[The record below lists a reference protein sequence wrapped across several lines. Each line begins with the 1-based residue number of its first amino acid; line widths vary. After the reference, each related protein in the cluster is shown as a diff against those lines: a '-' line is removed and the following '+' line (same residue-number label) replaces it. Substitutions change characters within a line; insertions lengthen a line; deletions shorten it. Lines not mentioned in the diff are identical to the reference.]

1 MIPGK
6 QYSPEVVLQIAW
18 RRKWVIVI
26 PAIAI
31 AGASVAWTH
40 RLIDVYRSETLIQVV
55 PPRISENY
63 VRSTVTISLQDRLQS
78 ISQQILSRTRLEKTI
93 EDFNLYPV
101 LRKTAI
107 MEDVVEQMRGNIDL
121 QPVRGDVFRV
131 SFTSEDP
138 RAAMRVSERLASLFI
153 DESLKDREVLAE
165 GTNQFLESQLED
177 ARRRL
182 VDTETKLREYRAL
195 HNGQLPNQLE
205 SNLQGMHNTQL
216 QLQALLDSLN
226 RDRDRH
232 LVVER
237 SIADMSMSDSL
248 ANSAGVPLAHDA
260 PEPSPETAAGQL
272 RAAQGTLRALQLR
285 LKPEHP
291 DIVNLRRTIAE
302 LQRKAD
308 AEAAEQPVSSAPVV
322 SAAETMRRTRL
333 QDLQTELTNLNKQI
347 ADKTNEEKRLRDVV
361 AEYQKRIEAE
371 PTRETELTEL
381 TRDYGTQQGMYTSLL
396 GKKLDSQ
403 LSTNLERR
411 QVGEQFKILDP
422 ARLPTRPFSPNRP
435 RYYGMGILAGI
446 ATGLALAGLLEYF
459 DRTMRTEEDVRAALN
474 LPVLATIPII
484 RESPRTRRRRAAAAA
499 ATAAALLLACA
510 AGLAGVLR

>member
-6 QYSPEVVLQIAW
+6 LYTPEVVLQIAW
-18 RRKWVIVI
+18 RRKWVVLL

-31 AGASVAWTH
+31 AGGMAAWTH
-40 RLIDVYRSETLIQVV
+40 RLVDLYQSETLIQVV
-55 PPRISENY
+55 PQRISEAY
-63 VRSTVTISLQDRLQS
+63 IRSTVTISLQERLQS
-78 ISQQILSRTRLEKTI
+78 ISQLILSRTRLEKII
-93 EDFNLYPV
+93 EDFNLYPD

-107 MEDVVEQMRGNIDL
+107 MEDVVEQMRGSIGL
-121 QPVRGDVFRV
+121 EPVRGDVFRV
-131 SFTSEDP
+131 SFTSLDP

-177 ARRRL
+177 SRRRL
-182 VDTETKLREYRAL
+182 VDTETKLREYRAA
-195 HNGQLPNQLE
+195 HNGQLPNQLDA
-205 SNLQGMHNTQL
+205 NLQGMHNTQL

-237 SIADMSMSDSL
+237 SIADANMSDTL
-248 ANSAGVPLAHDA
+248 ANTGPTTLTHEAVEP
-260 PEPSPETAAGQL
+260 PESAAGQL
-272 RAAQGTLRALQLR
+272 KAAQAAVRALEFR

-291 DIVNLRRTIAE
+291 DIVNLKRTIVE

-308 AEAAEQPVSSAPVV
+308 AEATEQPVSSAPV
-322 SAAETMRRTRL
+322 ANPAETIRRNRL
-333 QDLQTELTNLNKQI
+333 QDLQTELGNLDKQM
-347 ADKTNEEKRLRDVV
+347 AQKANEEKRLRDVI

-396 GKKLDSQ
+396 TKKLDAQ

-435 RYYGMGILAGI
+435 RYYIMGLLAGI
-446 ATGLALAGLLEYF
+446 ATGLTLAGLLEYF

-474 LPVLATIPII
+474 VPVLATIPII
-484 RESPRTRRRRAAAAA
+484 RDKPKSRRGRRAAAAA
-499 ATAAALLLACA
+499 VIALSATVMNW
-510 AGLAGVLR
+510 VLG